1 MEIIDLQTEEKFL
14 FIISCWLA
22 VDKADGIMDCI
33 IPVSGEEEL
42 QLPIYQQNSSRFTFG
57 FQSMLDPNGLSS
69 LGARDYRSRFHCCFV
84 PCWQV

>member
-22 VDKADGIMDCI
+22 VDKADGIVDCI

-42 QLPIYQQNSSRFTFG
+42 QLPIYQQTR
-57 FQSMLDPNGLSS
+57 
-69 LGARDYRSRFHCCFV
+69 RDLHLVFNLCSTPTVSVH
-84 PCWQV
+84 